1 MSWTAIWPASFQV
14 IPMPTR
20 RSMRGAASASGA
32 VRSISLLNG
41 RAFGALPNRRSPSR
55 RLAVGEP
62 FVWRRSVKTAGIS
75 PPLGAPNDRTS
86 RSDAVVLLQVFALA
100 VMVIPSNT
108 VIAPVGA
115 AGYPASLIG
124 VFVFVVF
131 SASVL
136 LGFHN
141 PIRHSHPIQG
151 VLCVIWVSVLAS
163 YMLMDRGLLTG
174 VELAGADRML
184 IRFAVVT
191 GVALVAAE
199 WLRSLPD
206 AMRVVR
212 VLCWAGA
219 FCGLVAAIQY
229 WLSFDLAHY
238 LRQLPG
244 FTVNQ
249 DDPAILA
256 RGSLNRVAGT
266 AITPIELGVVAGMLV
281 PLAVC
286 VGLYDRDK
294 SALKRWAPVTLITLG
309 VATSVSR
316 SAILSVVVAFTVLL
330 VLMPPRPRLG
340 AICALPIVLAGAF
353 MSAHGLIGTIASF
366 FSGAS
371 NDPSVQYRTH
381 DYPLAEQL
389 WHSAPW
395 LGHGAGTYIP
405 ADPLNI
411 FDNQYLNSAV
421 ELGLVGVLA
430 LIVFLVFPAIVAL
443 AARRWSTTPELR
455 LLCAALAGAG
465 MAGAVCSFTFD
476 SLSFPMFVNVYALVI
491 GLVGAC
497 WRLAAAERG
506 HAMGRTQT
514 AALPPMRIEFPLP
527 GRFWPRRAES

>member
-1 MSWTAIWPASFQV
+1 V
-14 IPMPTR
+14 
-20 RSMRGAASASGA
+20 AASDVS
-32 VRSISLLNG
+32 
-41 RAFGALPNRRSPSR
+41 
-55 RLAVGEP
+55 
-62 FVWRRSVKTAGIS
+62 
-75 PPLGAPNDRTS
+75 S
-86 RSDAVVLLQVFALA
+86 RSEAVVLLQLFALA

-141 PIRHSHPIQG
+141 PTRHPHPIQG
-151 VLCVIWVSVLAS
+151 VLCVVWLSVLAS
-163 YMLMDRGLLTG
+163 YILMDRGRLTG
-174 VELAGADRML
+174 IELASADRML

-219 FCGLVAAIQY
+219 LCGLVAALQY
-229 WLSFDLAHY
+229 WLSLDLAQY

-244 FTVNQ
+244 FTVNH
-249 DDPAILA
+249 DDPAILV

-266 AITPIELGVVAGMLV
+266 AISPIELGVVAGMLI

-294 SALKRWAPVTLITLG
+294 SPLKRWAPVTLITLG

-316 SAILSVVVAFTVLL
+316 SAIISVVVAFTVLL
-330 VLMPPRPRLG
+330 VLMPPLPRLG
-340 AICALPIVLAGAF
+340 AICAIPVVLAGAF

-371 NDPSVQYRTH
+371 TDPSIQYRTH
-381 DYPLAEQL
+381 DYPVAEQL

-395 LGHGAGTYIP
+395 FGRGAGTYIP

-411 FDNQYLNSAV
+411 FDNQYLSSAV

-430 LIVFLVFPAIVAL
+430 LLVFLVVPAIVAL
-443 AARRWSTTPELR
+443 AARRRSTTPELR

-465 MAGAVCSFTFD
+465 LAGALCSFTFD

-491 GLVGAC
+491 GLAGAC
-497 WRLAAAERG
+497 WRLATAERA
-506 HAMGRTQT
+506 HAIGITPT
-514 AALPPMRIEFPLP
+514 DALAPMRIEFPRP
-527 GRFWPRRAES
+527 RRFWPRRAES